1 MNADLKRIQHVDVKA
16 VEEDNRDTSSPSEW
30 TTTRRHMENTPV
42 GFVVG
47 TGRGKGGTRRRN
59 GAVGTGGFR
68 FSGDVPK
75 HIRDSGFK
83 RVGCNVGT

>member
-1 MNADLKRIQHVDVKA
+1 
-16 VEEDNRDTSSPSEW
+16 
-30 TTTRRHMENTPV
+30 MENTPV

-47 TGRGKGGTRRRN
+47 TGRGKGGTRRRD

-83 RVGCNVGT
+83 RVGCNVGFATWEPEPRNPSELRKMEGVLTVVNFT